1 MLTCKEMPM
10 EDSSPSGPSPYL
22 DGAAALL
29 APDEPAAVRID
40 RPESRSPF
48 LMVCD
53 HAGNRIPR
61 ALGTLGLA
69 EAELQRHIAWDI
81 GAGALAE
88 IVAARLDA
96 CLIRQTYSRLVID
109 CNRPPGVPSSIAT
122 VSERTEIPGNRDLGE
137 TRKDARRRLIFE
149 PYHGAIAAALDRR
162 RALGIETVF
171 LAMHSFTPV
180 FMGEARSWECGVL
193 YNRDGRFARI
203 LAALMA
209 SDDLSVGDN
218 APYAMTDASDYTVPV
233 HAEARSLPY
242 VELEIRQDLIADEAG
257 RRVWAGRLLRLLP
270 DAQRRLA
277 NATT

>member
-1 MLTCKEMPM
+1 M
-10 EDSSPSGPSPYL
+10 EESSPSPDPPDPGS
-22 DGAAALL
+22 GEALL

-40 RPESRSPF
+40 RPDGSSPF

-69 EAELQRHIAWDI
+69 ADELQRHIAWDI

-88 IVAARLDA
+88 TVAGGLDA
-96 CLIRQTYSRLVID
+96 CLIRQIYSRLVID
-109 CNRPPGVPSSIAT
+109 CNRPPGVPSSIPT
-122 VSERTEIPGNRDLGE
+122 VSERTEIPGNRDLSE
-137 TRKDARRRLIFE
+137 ARKAARRRLIFD
-149 PYHGAIAAALDRR
+149 PYHDAIAAALNRR
-162 RALGIETVF
+162 RALESETVL

-180 FMGEARSWECGVL
+180 FMDEPRSWQCGVL

-203 LAALMA
+203 LADLMA
-209 SDDLSVGDN
+209 HDGLSVGDN

-257 RRVWAGRLLRLLP
+257 RRIWAERLLRLLP
-270 DAQRRLA
+270 EAHRRLA
-277 NATT
+277 NVAT